1 MNQPH
6 SEEPRVVIVDD
17 TPENLEL
24 LQSFLE
30 GLGFRVFAL
39 PNGEMAL
46 KAIARSRPDIVL
58 LDIVMPGMNGYEVCR
73 RLKADPATAEI
84 PVIFLSALA
93 EPRDKIQAF
102 AAGGVDYVAKPL
114 QMEEVQARVRT
125 HVELSRR
132 KRELEANC
140 QRLRDLERLRDN
152 LTHMIVHDLRAPLTV
167 IGFNLEMLRDLVPSF
182 SPEVEEIFDS
192 TESNTRRLAEMIAQ
206 LLDLGRLESGQLQLK
221 RTPTDFPDLVHS
233 IRKSVVALAGYRR
246 LSVISTGVPDA
257 CCDADLIGRVLANLL
272 ANAFKYSPDSAE
284 IEVAIDGSPDQMRV
298 AITDC
303 GPGIPLEDQVR
314 IFDKFA
320 QLESKSR
327 RSGFGIG
334 LAFCRLAVEAHGGR
348 IGVRSEIDRG
358 STFWFV
364 IPRNETARASGQVQG
379 PV

>member
-1 MNQPH
+1 MNDSH
-6 SEEPRVVIVDD
+6 SEQARVVIVDD

-24 LQSFLE
+24 LESFLE

-73 RLKADPATAEI
+73 RLKADPATADI

-167 IGFNLEMLRDLVPSF
+167 IGFNLEMLRSLIPNLA
-182 SPEVEEIFDS
+182 PEVEEIFAS
-192 TESNTRRLAEMIAQ
+192 AESNTCRLAEMIAQ
-206 LLDLGRLESGQLQLK
+206 LLDVGRLESGQMPLR
-221 RTPTDFPDLVHS
+221 RTPTNLLDLVHS
-233 IRKSVVALAGYRR
+233 VRKSVAALAGDRR
-246 LSVISTGVPDA
+246 LAICCTGVTDA
-257 CCDADLIGRVLANLL
+257 ICDADLVSRVLANLL
-272 ANAFKYSPDSAE
+272 ANAFKYGPDSV
-284 IEVAIDGSPDQMRV
+284 EVEVTLDGSPDHVRV
-298 AITDC
+298 AITDR
-303 GPGIPLEDQVR
+303 GPGIPAVDQAR
-314 IFDKFA
+314 IFDKYA
-320 QLESKSR
+320 QLETKNR

-348 IGVRSEIDRG
+348 IGVVSEIDRG

-364 IPRNETARASGQVQG
+364 VPRNPPDQ
-379 PV
+379 PVLR

>member
-1 MNQPH
+1 MNDSL
-6 SEEPRVVIVDD
+6 SEQARVVIVDD

-24 LQSFLE
+24 LESFLE

-73 RLKADPATAEI
+73 RLKADPATADI

-167 IGFNLEMLRDLVPSF
+167 IGFNLEMLRELVPSL
-182 SPEVEEIFDS
+182 SPEVAEIFAS

-206 LLDLGRLESGQLQLK
+206 LLDLGRLESGQMPLRRIPASLL
-221 RTPTDFPDLVHS
+221 DLVHS
-233 IRKSVVALAGYRR
+233 VRQSVAALAGDRP
-246 LSVISTGVPDA
+246 LAITSTGLPEA
-257 CCDADLIGRVLANLL
+257 SCDADLLGRVLANLL
-272 ANAFKYSPDSAE
+272 ANAFKHSPDGAGV
-284 IEVAIDGSPDQMRV
+284 EVAVDGSADHVRV

-303 GPGIPLEDQVR
+303 GPGIPAEDQAR

-320 QLESKSR
+320 QLESRSR

-348 IGVRSEIDRG
+348 IGVMSEVDRG

-364 IPRNETARASGQVQG
+364 VPRHPPEQPTLRDS
-379 PV
+379 P